1 MNKSLLAIACFAIPF
16 ASFAAEATAPA
27 AAASAPAKVEA
38 HSAAVASK
46 AQSVKNGACR
56 KEASDKGLN
65 GVEYKTAVVECMKR

>member
-1 MNKSLLAIACFAIPF
+1 MNKTILAIACFVVPF
-16 ASFAAEATAPA
+16 ATMAADAAAPA

-65 GVEYKTAVVECMKR
+65 GVEYKAAVVECMKR